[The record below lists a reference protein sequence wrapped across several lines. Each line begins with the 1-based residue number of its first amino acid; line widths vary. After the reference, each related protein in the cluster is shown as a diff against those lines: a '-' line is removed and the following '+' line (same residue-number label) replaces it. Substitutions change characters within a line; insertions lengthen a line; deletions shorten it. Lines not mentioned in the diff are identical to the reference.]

1 MMVVSTMRIKNVAIQ
16 SLRQPRQLGTAK
28 KFSSI
33 GPRAAP
39 GPTTSATSTRSTK
52 ASQTL
57 RTSPSGTRLSSL
69 TPEAR
74 NQACQGGFFLKMD
87 HSRPVSSLFSSFQY
101 SFLIVLIVYNI
112 AYDWIRT
119 ADL

>member
-1 MMVVSTMRIKNVAIQ
+1 MVVSTMRIKNVAIHA
-16 SLRQPRQLGTAK
+16 LRQPRQLGTAK

-74 NQACQGGFFLKMD
+74 NQACQGGD
-87 HSRPVSSLFSSFQY
+87 
-101 SFLIVLIVYNI
+101 
-112 AYDWIRT
+112 
-119 ADL
+119 